1 MASAFDQ
8 EHLCPSPA
16 ESSTPAS
23 SPSPSLSASSPR
35 SALKGS
41 RGSKLDR
48 LRWDEE
54 HLQALEKEQSSR
66 RRKAKRAGFLLP
78 LVALLALVLYYAFFV
93 RWRT

>member
-8 EHLCPSPA
+8 EPSCSSPA
-16 ESSTPAS
+16 ESSTPVS
-23 SPSPSLSASSPR
+23 SPSPSPR

-54 HLQALEKEQSSR
+54 HLQLLEKEQSSR

-78 LVALLALVLYYAFFV
+78 LIALLALLLYYALFV